1 MVGDDDRRH
10 VFQVLFIFYGDFDAQ
25 YRRTEEVEHSSDGI
39 LSVLWFVDD
48 SEEDRSYDSID
59 GTSSDERAVNDGFE
73 KELQTL
79 QDWHDENERVIYTE
93 PNEAQYQ
100 DGSSC
105 F

>member
-1 MVGDDDRRH
+1 MEFVG
-10 VFQVLFIFYGDFDAQ
+10 
-25 YRRTEEVEHSSDGI
+25 
-39 LSVLWFVDD
+39 D

-73 KELQTL
+73 EELQTL
-79 QDWHDENERVIYTE
+79 QDWHDENERVIYAE

>member
-1 MVGDDDRRH
+1 MVADDDRRH
-10 VFQVLFIFYGDFDAQ
+10 VFQVVFVFHGDFDTQ
-25 YRRTEEVEHSSDGI
+25 YPRTEEVEHSSDGV
-39 LSVLWFVDD
+39 LSVLWFVHDPEDD
-48 SEEDRSYDSID
+48 RGYHSIH

-73 KELQTL
+73 IELQTL